1 MNNNNDNRN
10 HRQLGGGAVG
20 VVIGSDARRMNDVVG
35 FLKVVNDGF
44 RKNFFTVEM
53 KEYGK

>member
-35 FLKVVNDGF
+35 F
-44 RKNFFTVEM
+44 
-53 KEYGK
+53 